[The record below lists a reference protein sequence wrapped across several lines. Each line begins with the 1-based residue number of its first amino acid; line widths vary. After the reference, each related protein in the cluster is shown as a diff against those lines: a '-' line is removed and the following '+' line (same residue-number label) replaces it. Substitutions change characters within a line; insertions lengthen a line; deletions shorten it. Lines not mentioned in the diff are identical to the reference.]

1 MKGIEKMTKYPKL
14 FIFDLDGVITDTAE
28 YHYLAWKQLAQS
40 LGVTIDRRFNEK
52 LKGISRMDSL
62 EKILALKPEL
72 LTMSMEEKQQL
83 ATQKNEYYKTLINQI
98 TPKDIL
104 PGIEKLLKEIQEN
117 KIKIALGSAS
127 KNAPVVIDRL
137 GLTNYFDYMVDA
149 AKVKR
154 GKPDPETFTVAADYF
169 GFAYADCI
177 GVEDSAAGIEAI
189 NRAGMFSVGIGD
201 SEHLHEADYLV
212 SDTSQLNMD
221 KIIEKFASK

>member
-1 MKGIEKMTKYPKL
+1 MKGIEEMTNYPKL

-28 YHYLAWKQLAQS
+28 YHYLAWKQLAES
-40 LGVTIDRRFNEK
+40 LGVTIDRHFNEK

-127 KNAPVVIDRL
+127 KNAPVVINRL

-154 GKPDPETFTVAADYF
+154 GKPDPETFIVAADYF

-189 NRAGMFSVGIGD
+189 NQAGMFSVGIGN
-201 SEHLHEADYLV
+201 SEHLHDADYLV
-212 SDTSQLNMD
+212 SDTGQLNLD
-221 KIIEKFASK
+221 NIIKKFASK

>member
-1 MKGIEKMTKYPKL
+1 M
-14 FIFDLDGVITDTAE
+14 
-28 YHYLAWKQLAQS
+28 
-40 LGVTIDRRFNEK
+40 
-52 LKGISRMDSL
+52 
-62 EKILALKPEL
+62 
-72 LTMSMEEKQQL
+72 

-154 GKPDPETFTVAADYF
+154 GKPDPETFTVAA
-169 GFAYADCI
+169 
-177 GVEDSAAGIEAI
+177 
-189 NRAGMFSVGIGD
+189 
-201 SEHLHEADYLV
+201 
-212 SDTSQLNMD
+212 
-221 KIIEKFASK
+221 